1 MVEERSSS
9 FHLFRTLL
17 ALHRMETVVFRSVM
31 TVERKTVRFL
41 TFEAA
46 FVQKAKLF
54 KPYLMVLLEGTSA
67 EKIQVRAQ
75 FDVSDGRFVTG
86 SRVEDFGGPRLIEYD
101 H

>member
-1 MVEERSSS
+1 
-9 FHLFRTLL
+9 
-17 ALHRMETVVFRSVM
+17 MEIVVFHSVV

-46 FVQKAKLF
+46 FMLKAELLRPSVDLK
-54 KPYLMVLLEGTSA
+54 VLLEGTSA

-86 SRVEDFGGPRLIEYD
+86 SLVEDCGGPRLIEYD